1 MDTKSI
7 CLLLLICVALVTSS
21 PVTKAGKKEKTL
33 VCVEEECNQQCID
46 QGHFGGYCEDGKCL
60 CHFKKEK
67 TLVCVEE
74 ECNQQCIDQ
83 GHFGGY
89 CEDGKCLCHFKE
101 DTDKVPA
108 KPGYSIE
115 FSQLCSTMCKK
126 KRCSSGV
133 SEDKGCTCNGCP

>member
-1 MDTKSI
+1 MGISVVNIINMDTKSI

-21 PVTKAGKKEKTL
+21 PVTKAGKKK
-33 VCVEEECNQQCID
+33 VD
-46 QGHFGGYCEDGKCL
+46 
-60 CHFKKEK
+60 
-67 TLVCVEE
+67 LVCVEE

-101 DTDKVPA
+101 DTGKVPA
-108 KPGYSIE
+108 KPDYSTE

-133 SEDKGCTCNGCP
+133 SEGR

>member
-1 MDTKSI
+1 MGMGVVNIINMDTKSI

-21 PVTKAGKKEKTL
+21 PVTKAGKKKVDL

-67 TLVCVEE
+67 TLVCIEE

-89 CEDGKCLCHFKE
+89 CEDGKCLCHFK
-101 DTDKVPA
+101 KA
-108 KPGYSIE
+108 KTLVCVE
-115 FSQLCSTMCKK
+115 
-126 KRCSSGV
+126 
-133 SEDKGCTCNGCP
+133 EECNQQR